1 MGRWVPFIRQGVMS
15 ALMQNPKQ
23 KGILIVDDDPFFTY
37 ALKEF
42 FQDHGYSKI
51 LTADSG
57 EKALSILA
65 AHSDEIYVIILD
77 LAMPEMDGL
86 TVIRHLIRAHG
97 IHVGILI
104 VSGHCTLE
112 KAVEITALQKAS
124 TDKVFI
130 IEFIAKPMDSHT
142 VLSSVERA
150 LEVVDKARIE
160 NRVDAK

>member
-1 MGRWVPFIRQGVMS
+1 MS

-37 ALKEF
+37 AFKEF

-51 LTADSG
+51 LTANSG

-86 TVIRHLIRAHG
+86 TVIKHLIRVHD

-104 VSGHCTLE
+104 VSGCCTLE
-112 KAVEITALQKAS
+112 KAVEIMALQKAS
-124 TDKVFI
+124 NGKVFI
-130 IEFIAKPMDSHT
+130 IELLAKPMDSNT
-142 VLSSVERA
+142 VLSRVERA
-150 LEVVDKARIE
+150 LEIVNKARIE
-160 NRVDAK
+160 NKVDAQ